1 MKTGNTMIGHTL
13 RVALLASTVSLGA
26 MTWAAPAFAQDGE
39 TAQRTEDQA
48 IVITG
53 SRIVRKDYD
62 SNSPTIT
69 VDSTFLKESTTSAV
83 EQSLNKLPQFTVSQS
98 STVKNSEGT
107 LSSAGSDIQPNAT
120 NTPGAATV
128 SLRGVGANRSLVLID
143 GRRGTPGNASGTVD
157 ISTIPSSALERVE
170 VISGG
175 ASATYG
181 ADAVAGVTNFI
192 LRKNFKGL
200 ELDGQVGLNQYGDG
214 LEYQFSG
221 IVGGDIADGRGNVS
235 LAMSYNQREYA
246 YQRDLPWY
254 RDIWNNPDSTAGAF
268 FIFPRPGVSGL
279 GQPGNGTAATSCNQL
294 PTGCVITD
302 YFASRGATIP
312 VPNDTGTLYLNPDGS
327 LFTNSFAARGGGAG
341 FLQPWP
347 DRDGEFQATMKG
359 TSVGTVA
366 AINGLTPSTVPT
378 TRYNFLAQGN
388 YEVNDWIKVFGQAM
402 FSNSTTYTV
411 QEPGPLSGGWSVLIP
426 WGNGV
431 YDGTVTVPGGPVSY
445 VNPTAIPQYLAG
457 GGYNP
462 AFQSRYG
469 SILPCAAA
477 GTGCT
482 NTQVFEAV
490 VPQDLQTILNG
501 RTDPNAPF
509 TLSGFLPIPRAT
521 YSDVTTWS
529 MIGGLEGNIPGTD
542 WTWEAF
548 VNHGVSVTSS
558 RQTGMYSLERVR
570 AVLTSPNFGQN
581 FSYQGNAFGNG
592 GGLSGAGFGASTG
605 TCTSGLDF
613 FGGYAGLTDDCK
625 DAIAADVSNRSKT
638 TQTIVEANLQ
648 GGLIDL
654 PAGQLRAA
662 IGASYRENKY
672 EFVNETLSTAGRSYL
687 DQVIGIYP
695 SMNMENSGITSK
707 EFYGELLIP
716 LIRDTPFI
724 KSFGLEVGGRISD
737 YNTTGTSYTFKVLG
751 DWEVNNW
758 LRFRGGFNRAERA
771 PNIAEL
777 MLTPQQAFR
786 TDAVGDV
793 CSTNHS
799 NAGSANPSQNPGG
812 ALSVQAICLALMQRD
827 NGGVYVPTTDQYSF
841 YEESVSDTRQP
852 LGGGNAF
859 SYAVGNQYYRENLN
873 ANVAAL
879 KPEVADT
886 WTVGAVI
893 RSPFDGP
900 LLRQLSLTVDYF
912 NITINDPIGAI
923 GAGGVLLRCVSPDLN
938 PAAANIA
945 AGATT
950 AADLDAD
957 FQANGPIS
965 TKAKA
970 AILDAACPL
979 AYRAASNGPGA
990 TGALDSARI
999 FGTYTNDGKI
1009 ALSGIDATLSW
1020 GADVG
1025 PGRMFA
1031 SINGNYMLH
1040 FKVQDY
1046 AGGPFLDYVGTAGTS
1061 LKGVNQGAS
1070 FQYRLI
1076 STLGYSWNGLNASIQ
1091 WQHTPATD
1099 GAGDVN
1105 FLNGVPGAT
1114 MDDFTGVPSYDLFN
1128 LNLSYRVTQDVSVR
1142 FGVDNLFNRWPAI
1155 TNVRMHPNAATGQL
1169 PGGSFSFFQDLQ
1181 GRRFSLGINAKF

>member
-1 MKTGNTMIGHTL
+1 MKTGNSTTSRNL
-13 RVALLASTVSLGA
+13 RIALLASTVGLGVIGS
-26 MTWAAPAFAQDGE
+26 APAFAQDGE
-39 TAQRTEDQA
+39 SAKSDDQA
-48 IVITG
+48 IVVTG

-62 SNSPTIT
+62 SNSPTVT

-83 EQSLNKLPQFTVSQS
+83 EQSLNKLPQFTISQS
-98 STVKNSEGT
+98 STVKNTEGT
-107 LSSAGSDIQPNAT
+107 LSAAGGDIQPNAT

-157 ISTIPSSALERVE
+157 ISTIPSAALERVE

-200 ELDGQVGLNQYGDG
+200 ELDGQVGFAQYGGG

-221 IVGGDIADGRGNVS
+221 IVGGDVGGGRGNVS
-235 LAMSYNQREYA
+235 LAMSYNKREYS

-254 RDIWNNPDSTAGAF
+254 REIWNDPDRTAGAF

-279 GQPGNGTAATSCNQL
+279 GQPNNGSCEQL
-294 PTGCVITD
+294 PSGCAITN
-302 YFASRGATIP
+302 YFASRGATIT
-312 VPNDTGTLYLNPDGS
+312 VPNNTGTLYLNSDGS
-327 LFTNSFAARGGGAG
+327 LFTNTFAARGGGAG
-341 FLQPWP
+341 FLKPWP
-347 DRDGEFQATMKG
+347 GLDDDFQATIKG
-359 TSVGTVA
+359 TSVGTVS

-388 YEVNDWIKVFGQAM
+388 YELNDWIKVFGQGM

-411 QEPGPLSGGWSVLIP
+411 QEPGPLTGGWSVLIP
-426 WGNGV
+426 WGSDTYN
-431 YDGTVTVPGGPVSY
+431 GTVTVPGGPVSY
-445 VNPTAIPQYLAG
+445 VNPTAIPQYLPG
-457 GGYNP
+457 GAYNP
-462 AFQSRYG
+462 AFQARYG

-482 NTQVFEAV
+482 NTDVFQAV
-490 VPQDLQTILNG
+490 VPKDLQTILNG
-501 RTDPNAPF
+501 RSNPNAPF
-509 TLSGFLPIPRAT
+509 TLSGFLPLPRAT

-529 MIGGLEGNIPGTD
+529 MVAGLEGTIPSTD

-570 AVLTSPNFGQN
+570 AVFTSPNFGQN

-592 GGLSGAGFGASTG
+592 GGLSGRGFAASTG

-613 FGGYAGLTDDCK
+613 FGGYAGMTADCA

-638 TQTIVEANLQ
+638 TQTIVEANFQ
-648 GGLIDL
+648 GGLLNL

-672 EFVNETLSTAGRSYL
+672 EFVNETLSTAGRSFL

-751 DWEVNNW
+751 DWEVNRW

-793 CSTNHS
+793 CSTNHN
-799 NAGSANPSQNPGG
+799 NAGSANKSQNPSG
-812 ALSVQAICLALMQRD
+812 ALSVQAMCLALMQRD

-841 YEESVSDTRQP
+841 YEASVSDTRQP
-852 LGGGNAF
+852 LGGGSAF
-859 SYAVGNQYYRENLN
+859 SYAVGNQYYREFLN
-873 ANVAAL
+873 PNVSAL

-886 WTVGAVI
+886 WTAGAVI
-893 RSPFDGP
+893 RSPFSAP
-900 LLRQLSLTVDYF
+900 MLRQLSLTVDYF
-912 NITINDPIGAI
+912 NINIKDPIGAI

-945 AGATT
+945 AGATS

-957 FQANGPIS
+957 FRSNGPIS
-965 TKAKA
+965 AKAKA
-970 AILDAACPL
+970 AIKDAACPL
-979 AYRAASNGPGA
+979 AFRTASNGPGA

-1009 ALSGIDATLSW
+1009 SLSGIDATLSW
-1020 GADVG
+1020 SADVG
-1025 PGRMFA
+1025 PGRLFA
-1031 SINGNYMLH
+1031 SVNGNYMIH

-1046 AGGPFLDYVGTAGTS
+1046 AGGPFLDYVGTTGTS
-1061 LKGVNQGAS
+1061 LKGVNQGSS
-1070 FQYRLI
+1070 FQYRVI
-1076 STLGYSWNGLNASIQ
+1076 STLGYNWNGFNASIQ
-1091 WQHTPATD
+1091 WQHTPKTD
-1099 GAGDVN
+1099 GPGDVN

-1128 LNLSYRVTQDVSVR
+1128 LNLSYRVTRDLSVR

-1155 TNVRMHPNAATGQL
+1155 TNVRMHPNAALGQL

-1181 GRRFSLGINAKF
+1181 GRRFSLGVNAKF